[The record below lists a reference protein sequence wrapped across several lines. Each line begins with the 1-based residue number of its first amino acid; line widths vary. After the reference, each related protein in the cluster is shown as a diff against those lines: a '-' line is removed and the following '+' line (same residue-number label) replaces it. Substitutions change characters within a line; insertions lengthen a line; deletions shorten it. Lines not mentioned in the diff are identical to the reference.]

1 MTLKA
6 DSRRNSADYTRAEQ
20 IGRVLW
26 NVLQPLFTYSPRLMY
41 GWRNILLR
49 LFGAEIG
56 SKVQIY
62 PSVRIFT
69 PWTLEVRSGV
79 TIGDNAR
86 IYNIGRIVINDNVT
100 ISQNAHLCAGTHD
113 YHRSDMRLVRMPI
126 VVQSNSWICC
136 DAFVGPGVTI
146 GKDAIVGARS
156 AVFKDVGEGLIVG
169 GNPAKFI
176 RFRAEENHHNHLKSA

>member
-1 MTLKA
+1 MTVET
-6 DSRRNSADYTRAEQ
+6 DSRRSSADYTRAEQ

-26 NVLQPLFTYSPRLMY
+26 NALQPLFAYSPRLMY
-41 GWRNILLR
+41 AWRNFLLR

-69 PWTLEVRSGV
+69 PWTLAVGAGV

-86 IYNIGRIVINDNVT
+86 IYNVGRIVINDDVT

-113 YHRSDMRLVRMPI
+113 YQRSDMRLVRTPI

-146 GKDAIVGARS
+146 GKNAIVGARS
-156 AVFKDVGEGLIVG
+156 VVFKDVGEGLIVG

-176 RFRAEENHHNHLKSA
+176 RYRAEKNCHNHLKSA